1 MRAVLAAALLI
12 LGLAPAGCAD
22 SAPGASQEK
31 PASGTAKA
39 SADPPLRSDLPDHPD
54 KLKYPPLRF
63 EVPDAAKLRMTL
75 STGTPAYLIED
86 ASLPIVDLKILIRG
100 GSFGEPGGKEGVADM
115 TADLLR
121 TGGTATRDPNTVDEE
136 IDFLAANVAIGV
148 EDLSGAA
155 SLSILSKDFDKGLAI
170 LMDLLRN
177 PAFRQDKLDT
187 LKAQMLDTLKS
198 RNDRTTSIEAREV
211 NLLFYGP
218 EFPINRIATKASIE
232 SVTREDLQA
241 FHASWVHPSRFLVAA
256 AGAFKKEELA
266 AKLEAAFKAWPAAG
280 PASGPATAPKVAHE
294 AKPSIYCFNKEGKN
308 INQGRVTIG
317 HLGVD
322 LHHPDV
328 QAIRVMSYI
337 LGAGGFS
344 SRLMQRVRTQE
355 GLAYDVRSD
364 LRPGLVYPF
373 PFKIVFQSK
382 SESCAYAA
390 KLCLEEVER
399 IRKEGVTAE
408 ELKSAQQFY
417 LDAFPGL
424 FFSTKMQVAGTYAQA
439 ELLGFPKDYY
449 ATYREK
455 IARLTPE
462 DLRRAAQEHLHPEK
476 FAWVVVGNIAA
487 IQAGD
492 GTHPVKLADL
502 GTIVPVPLADPFT
515 LERMR

>member
-1 MRAVLAAALLI
+1 MRAVIAAAALL
-12 LGLAPAGCAD
+12 LGGVSLRGSFDSALPGLAQD
-22 SAPGASQEK
+22 KQ
-31 PASGTAKA
+31 
-39 SADPPLRSDLPDHPD
+39 DVPDHPD
-54 KLKYPPLRF
+54 KLKYPPLKF
-63 EVPDAAKLRMTL
+63 EVPDAAKIRTTL
-75 STGTPAYLIED
+75 STGTPAYLMED
-86 ASLPIVDLKILIRG
+86 ASLPIVDLRIVIRG
-100 GSFGEPGGKEGVADM
+100 GSFDEPRGKEGVSDL
-115 TADLLR
+115 TAVLMR
-121 TGGTATRDPNTVDEE
+121 TGGTLTRDPNTVDEE
-136 IDFLAANVAIGV
+136 IDFLAANVGIGV
-148 EDLSGAA
+148 DDLSGSAT
-155 SLSILSKDFDKGLAI
+155 LSILSKDLDKGLAI

-187 LKAQMLDTLKS
+187 VKAQTIDQLKS
-198 RNDRTTSIEAREV
+198 RNDRTSSIEAREV

-218 EFPINRIATKASIE
+218 DYPINRAATKASTE
-232 SVTREDLQA
+232 SITREDLKA
-241 FHASWVHPSRFLVAA
+241 FHAAWVHPSRFIVAA
-256 AGAFKKEELA
+256 AGAFKKDELA
-266 AKLEAAFKAWPAAG
+266 RKLEAAFKEWPAAAGTPAAG
-280 PASGPATAPKVAHE
+280 PVTAPKVAHE
-294 AKPSIYCFNKEGKN
+294 AKPAIYCFNKEGKN

-344 SRLMQRVRTQE
+344 SRLMQRVRSQE

-373 PFKIVFQSK
+373 PFKLVFQSK

-390 KLCLEEVER
+390 KLCLEEVDK
-399 IRKEGVTAE
+399 IRKEGVTTE
-408 ELKSAQQFY
+408 ELKAAQQFY

-424 FFSTKMQVAGTYAQA
+424 FFSTKMQTASTYAQA

-455 IARLTPE
+455 IARLTAE
-462 DLRRAAQEHLHPEK
+462 DLRRVAQEQLHPEK

-487 IQAGD
+487 IRAGD

-502 GTIVPVPLADPFT
+502 GTIVDVPLADPFT
-515 LERMR
+515 LERMK

>member
-1 MRAVLAAALLI
+1 MRVALAAVALI
-12 LGLAPAGCAD
+12 LGAPFL
-22 SAPGASQEK
+22 GAQ
-31 PASGTAKA
+31 
-39 SADPPLRSDLPDHPD
+39 DIPDHPD
-54 KLKYPPLRF
+54 KLKYPSLKF
-63 EVPDAAKLRMTL
+63 EVPDAAKLRTTL
-75 STGTPAYLIED
+75 STGTPAYLMED
-86 ASLPIVDLKILIRG
+86 ASLPIVDLRILIRG
-100 GSFGEPGGKEGVADM
+100 GSFSEPPGKAGVADL
-115 TADLLR
+115 TAELMR
-121 TGGTATRDPNTVDEE
+121 TGGTTTRDPNTVDEE

-148 EDLSGAA
+148 DDLSGSAT
-155 SLSILSKDFDKGLAI
+155 LSILSKDLDKGLAI

-177 PAFRQDKLDT
+177 PGFRQDKLDT
-187 LKAQMLDTLKS
+187 LKAQTLDTLKS
-198 RNDRTTSIEAREV
+198 RNDRTAAIEAREV

-218 EFPINRIATKASIE
+218 EYPINRIATKSSLDSI
-232 SVTREDLQA
+232 TREDLKA
-241 FHASWVHPSRFLVAA
+241 FHERWVHPSRFIVAA

-266 AKLEAAFKAWPAAG
+266 AKLEAAFKQWPAVAE
-280 PASGPATAPKVAHE
+280 PASGPVAAPKVSHE
-294 AKPSIYCFNKEGKN
+294 AKPAIYCFNKEGKN
-308 INQGRVTIG
+308 ITQGRVTIG

-322 LHHPDV
+322 VHHPDV
-328 QAIRVMSYI
+328 QAIRIMSYI

-373 PFKIVFQSK
+373 PFKLVFQSK
-382 SESCAYAA
+382 NESCAYAA

-399 IRKEGVTAE
+399 IRSEGVSAE

-455 IARLTPE
+455 IAKLTTE
-462 DLRRAAQEHLHPEK
+462 DIRRVAQEHLHPAK
-476 FAWVVVGNIAA
+476 FAWVVVGNIPA

-502 GTIVPVPLADPFT
+502 GTVVSVPLADPFT
-515 LERMR
+515 LERLK